1 MNATAVRFTFSGLFR
16 KFDIM
21 ALMWV
26 SEPIYTV
33 IMSEFFCVKLRIV
46 NGKFQFL

>member
-21 ALMWV
+21 AVMWV
-26 SEPIYTV
+26 SEPIYTL
-33 IMSEFFCVKLRIV
+33 IMSEFICVTLRIV
-46 NGKFQFL
+46 IGKFETL